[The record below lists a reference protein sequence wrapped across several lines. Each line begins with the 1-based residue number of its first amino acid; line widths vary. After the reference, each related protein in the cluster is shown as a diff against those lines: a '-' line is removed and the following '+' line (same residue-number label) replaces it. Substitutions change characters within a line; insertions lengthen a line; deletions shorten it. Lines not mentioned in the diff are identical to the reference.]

1 MSQNWGPTLNVMY
14 CLKALKQIL
23 EEPDADN
30 PLEPEI
36 AKQLHNNRD
45 AFNETA
51 KKWTKDFAS

>member
-1 MSQNWGPTLNVMY
+1 MY